1 MLTVA
6 QAAERLA
13 VSAHEVRRLIRT
25 GVLAASRVGR
35 TLVLDD
41 AAVDERA
48 RLPIGAGR
56 ALAPHTAWA
65 ALWEL
70 SGLRADWLEASSRS
84 RLRARVSGL
93 DPAQV
98 VVATRRRADRRALRV
113 LPGYRDRVLAA
124 EDVVASGMSAADA
137 IGADVVA
144 TTAADEI
151 YCTDGQ
157 LVALQREFGLSDRG
171 EVNLIVRVPAFERL
185 PFTDRQHMPV
195 AVVAVDLA
203 ESSDVRTRRA
213 GLTLLA
219 DALSAFGR

>member
-25 GVLAASRVGR
+25 GALAASRVGR

-84 RLRARVSGL
+84 RLRARIGGL
-93 DPAQV
+93 EPAQV

-113 LPGYRDRVLAA
+113 LPSYRDRVLAVD
-124 EDVVASGMSAADA
+124 DVVASGMSAADA

-157 LVALQREFGLSDRG
+157 LLALQREFGLSDRG
-171 EVNLIVRVPAFERL
+171 EANLIVRVPAFERL
-185 PFTDRQHMPV
+185 PFTDRQYMPV